1 MVIEL
6 SKYGRANNASALINQ
21 VASKRMESPFVLLP
35 SPLSGRRVG
44 MRVVEPEKSSFHLR
58 LRRLQISN
66 SLFYILNYPHPNP
79 LPHAGEGAM
88 KA

>member
-1 MVIEL
+1 
-6 SKYGRANNASALINQ
+6 
-21 VASKRMESPFVLLP
+21 
-35 SPLSGRRVG
+35 
-44 MRVVEPEKSSFHLR
+44 LR

-88 KA
+88 EA